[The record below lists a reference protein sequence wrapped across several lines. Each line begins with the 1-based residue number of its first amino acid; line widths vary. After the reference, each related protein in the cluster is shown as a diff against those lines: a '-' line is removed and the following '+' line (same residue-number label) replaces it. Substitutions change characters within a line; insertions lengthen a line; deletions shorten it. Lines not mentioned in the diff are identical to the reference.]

1 MYNRNNILKQ
11 LNSNKN
17 FFKEET
23 IKKKLKNTVI
33 ILQFKF

>member
-11 LNSNKN
+11 LNSNIN
-17 FFKEET
+17 FFKEAT